1 MGVIPQD
8 CHVPFGRMMENN
20 EKMMNIYIYT
30 LFRATLRSPVRS
42 PSLASPRCSRWGLAR
57 PADWPTAK
65 TCLDPRCFTR
75 CPSGFLWL
83 SYGFP
88 MGSHGFSPKT
98 WKLSVKAWGFGGKL
112 VNLASTKDGVQRVR
126 RWRLSSSNT
135 KPWFFGSGE
144 RDHWIMAYHGNM
156 PMWNTNCKL
165 PAMLE
170 MDRQQLEIPR
180 FLGLKMVS
188 WRVIPPA
195 HTCCIMLCVHV

>member
-1 MGVIPQD
+1 MFLSGEWWKIM
-8 CHVPFGRMMENN
+8 RKWWIYIYNI
-20 EKMMNIYIYT
+20 IYIYT
-30 LFRATLRSPVRS
+30 FFRATLRSPVRS
-42 PSLASPRCSRWGLAR
+42 PNRASPRCSRWGLAR

-75 CPSGFLWL
+75 CPSFLWL

-88 MGSHGFSPKT
+88 MGSLGALKT
-98 WKLSVKAWGFGGKL
+98 GQF
-112 VNLASTKDGVQRVR
+112 STKDGVQRVR

-156 PMWNTNCKL
+156 PMLNTNCKL

-170 MDRQQLEIPR
+170 MDRQQLEIPW